1 MATTDIGPLSAS
13 EGRSASKVLED
24 AGQAAS
30 GGSAARTKSLETQL
44 LAAGL
49 KPLGPCEKL
58 SSYGEDL
65 LRTSPMLQDMTAA
78 EVDILGAAMVLVRA
92 EPGQVLIREG
102 EAGDWMM
109 ILLKG
114 TVDVSKRIELR
125 REAQPSAAIANGS
138 NGSNGS
144 NGNAGGDGKPATSAA
159 DGADGA
165 FEKVP
170 TQSRI
175 AVIQRG
181 AAVGDMS
188 MLDSEPRYASCT
200 AIEAVEA
207 GVLGRRA
214 VALLIRDHPAVGAKV
229 LVKITQLM
237 AQRLRNISNQL
248 VKLLQKK

>member
-1 MATTDIGPLSAS
+1 MAATDTGPLSAP

-24 AGQAAS
+24 AGHAAS
-30 GGSAARTKSLETQL
+30 GGKGAERTKSLETQL

-49 KPLGPCEKL
+49 KPIGPCEKL
-58 SSYGEDL
+58 SNYGEDL

-114 TVDVSKRIELR
+114 TVDVSKRVEPR
-125 REAQPSAAIANGS
+125 DREAPGAAT
-138 NGSNGS
+138 
-144 NGNAGGDGKPATSAA
+144 AT
-159 DGADGA
+159 DEV
-165 FEKVP
+165 EKQA

-188 MLDSEPRYASCT
+188 MLDSEPRYATCT

-248 VKLLQKK
+248 VKLLRKQ